1 MSAALPVIRQR
12 YGDHAACNLLG
23 AGLPQDPEEARQDA
37 AARALPAVLRGAPAP
52 AEVGPGAREQ
62 KDPGADGSHYS
73 LCDGLV
79 AAASLLA
86 LVYHIPMSTPLHLP
100 RALACCVSSDWFTQR
115 SQLMLVLPR
124 FWRRARAATS
134 WCGCPTCTRS
144 CAATPAALRTRT
156 LPRCADPG
164 VYSLGVSRHMRGAP
178 AVSSTR
184 R

>member
-1 MSAALPVIRQR
+1 VTVPPAISWPQGFHKILKKHDKMLP
-12 YGDHAACNLLG
+12 HAPCQQFYVAHLH
-23 AGLPQDPEEARQDA
+23 QQKW
-37 AARALPAVLRGAPAP
+37 VQVRG
-52 AEVGPGAREQ
+52 EQ

-73 LCDGLV
+73 LCDGPV
-79 AAASLLA
+79 AAASLSA
-86 LVYHIPMSTPLHLP
+86 LVYHIPLSIPLHLP
-100 RALACCVSSDWFTQR
+100 RALACCVPSGWFMQH

-156 LPRCADPG
+156 LPRCADHG
-164 VYSLGVSRHMRGAP
+164 VYSLGVSKHMRGAP
-178 AVSSTR
+178 AVPSTR